1 MTYRPDEEPVQLPLT
16 VTTLPAH
23 HLLSP
28 QADLLQRAV
37 VPAHPFRR
45 SLPLSEQ
52 PDFRGV
58 FRSASRKED
67 TAIPGCFKRVES
79 RNPIIQMDLFS
90 AAIRCNRTV
99 DTPDALAG
107 DKVDLVIRQPGNLL
121 ILPLIVTVDHL
132 RRTAICSCNQN
143 SRSEEHTSELQS
155 RGHLVCR
162 LLLEKKKTVLNTAP
176 IANS

>member
-1 MTYRPDEEPVQLPLT
+1 MTYRPDEESVQLPLT

-37 VPAHPFRR
+37 VPGHPFRGY
-45 SLPLSEQ
+45 LPLSEQ

-90 AAIRCNRTV
+90 DRKSTRLNSSHVAISYAVFCLT
-99 DTPDALAG
+99 
-107 DKVDLVIRQPGNLL
+107 
-121 ILPLIVTVDHL
+121 
-132 RRTAICSCNQN
+132 
-143 SRSEEHTSELQS
+143 
-155 RGHLVCR
+155 
-162 LLLEKKKTVLNTAP
+162 
-176 IANS
+176 